1 MRKYLILG
9 SGILQPIV
17 TTICLI
23 FPLSINT
30 LAESLGN
37 LNNTQIQSLENL
49 GIPVALPNYIPPGF
63 SVSKFTTQGSP
74 TSGRSSYEILYRNS
88 DNHCFYISGFMGG
101 TGGPEAGFLFTI
113 ETSLFGKTTINIG
126 AVFDG
131 SSYNKIPSPEQL
143 NSPQSEIWSFS
154 VKDSVI
160 YGIGTE
166 EKREGCTINQTITPL
181 EIKKIMQSM
190 TWL

>member
-9 SGILQPIV
+9 LGCLQSII

-23 FPLSINT
+23 LPLSINT
-30 LAESLGN
+30 LAESFG
-37 LNNTQIQSLENL
+37 LNNTQIQT
-49 GIPVALPNYIPPGF
+49 P
-63 SVSKFTTQGSP
+63 
-74 TSGRSSYEILYRNS
+74 
-88 DNHCFYISGFMGG
+88 
-101 TGGPEAGFLFTI
+101 
-113 ETSLFGKTTINIG
+113 LFGQTTINIG

-131 SSYNKIPSPEQL
+131 SSYNQTPSPQQL
-143 NSPQSEIWSFS
+143 TTPQSEIWSFS

-166 EKREGCTINQTITPL
+166 EKRKGCTINQTLTPL